1 MAAPAADATW
11 AAKYRVHAGLAPPPG
26 GAASLTVYDFSA
38 AAAAGALA
46 PADLAAVAAAEA
58 AELAARPATVAAAT
72 AAIWAASPE
81 VPRLPLRDG
90 TTIPAIGLGTWKAER
105 GQVRAA
111 VYAALRAGY
120 RHIDCASV
128 YANEDEV
135 GDALAAA
142 LAAGFVARDEL
153 FITSKVWNNAHSAAG
168 VRASLARSLAALK
181 LDYLDLFMIHWP
193 VTGSV
198 GPELNPSTRETWR
211 AMEALVREGRARSL
225 GVSNFGVAKMAE
237 VEAFAEMPL
246 SVCQVE
252 SELVVGGGLG

>member
-58 AELAARPATVAAAT
+58 AELAARPAALAAA
-72 AAIWAASPE
+72 AAALWAAPPA

-90 TTIPAIGLGTWKAER
+90 TTIPAVGLGTWKAER

-120 RHIDCASV
+120 RHVDCAAV
-128 YANEDEV
+128 YGNEGEV

-142 LAAGFVARDEL
+142 LAAGFVTREEL

-193 VTGSV
+193 VTAASGQS
-198 GPELNPSTRETWR
+198 
-211 AMEALVREGRARSL
+211 
-225 GVSNFGVAKMAE
+225 
-237 VEAFAEMPL
+237 
-246 SVCQVE
+246 
-252 SELVVGGGLG
+252 